1 MRSSTRPVRGLS
13 NWGIARRVEG
23 VPTTWRS
30 AMQIAGSVRL
40 DDVLERLKL
49 NRPVFHSEADFQH
62 HLAWEMHLMDPA
74 LQIRLE
80 VRPDAAMREQV
91 DLLVSRPGT
100 GQGTVIELKYLKAAW
115 EGHVGDEPFKLLNSG
130 AHDIVLTNDAMHW
143 RPPVG
148 IRQTIAEAFRIHEG
162 SVLAGERGWGP
173 GAGDGTTKGRSEALA
188 IRGTY
193 ELAWRD
199 YSSLGGRNGDFRLL
213 VVPVTAVVL

>member
-13 NWGIARRVEG
+13 NWGIARRVED

-40 DDVLERLKL
+40 ADVVERLRL

-62 HLAWEMHLMDPA
+62 HVAWEMHLMDPA

-100 GQGTVIELKYLKAAW
+100 GQGTVIELKYLCLLYTSDAA
-115 EGHVGDEPFKLLNSG
+115 DE
-130 AHDIVLTNDAMHW
+130 
-143 RPPVG
+143 
-148 IRQTIAEAFRIHEG
+148 
-162 SVLAGERGWGP
+162 
-173 GAGDGTTKGRSEALA
+173 
-188 IRGTY
+188 
-193 ELAWRD
+193 
-199 YSSLGGRNGDFRLL
+199 
-213 VVPVTAVVL
+213 

>member
-1 MRSSTRPVRGLS
+1 
-13 NWGIARRVEG
+13 
-23 VPTTWRS
+23 
-30 AMQIAGSVRL
+30 MQVAGSVRL
-40 DDVLERLKL
+40 DDVLERLRL

-115 EGHVGDEPFKLLNSG
+115 EGHVGGEPFKLLNSG
-130 AHDIVLTNDAMHW
+130 AHDIVRYDVLKDVARVERFVAARPGWNGFALVLTNDAMHW

-213 VVPVTAVVL
+213 VVPVTAVVV